1 MELIILMFFIICCY
15 GIIPTYVLKIIT
27 KIRRANRK
35 EQDNIIYLTF
45 DDGPSSKYTLELLD
59 VLEKNNVKATFFVV
73 AQFALNNKEIIKKM
87 KEYGHSIQLHSLEH
101 KNELLESPLTTKK
114 DIEGCINAMK
124 ELDIEIKYF
133 RAPWGHFNIVSM
145 FLLKKYGIKKILWN
159 VMAEDWEADNTIEII
174 AEKLLNRTKGGDI
187 ICLHDGRGFNE
198 APSRT
203 IKALEKVL
211 PIWISKGY
219 KFDTMDGYNG

>member
-1 MELIILMFFIICCY
+1 MKLIILIVFIICCY
-15 GIIPTYVLKIIT
+15 GIIPTYILKIIT
-27 KIRRANRK
+27 KIKRANKK
-35 EQDNIIYLTF
+35 EKEDIIYLTF
-45 DDGPSSKYTLELLD
+45 DDGPSSKYTIELLD

-87 KEYGHSIQLHSLEH
+87 KEHGHSIQLHSLEH
-101 KNELLESPLTTKK
+101 KNELFETPFNTKK

-124 ELDIEIKYF
+124 ELNVKIKYF

-145 FLLKKYGIKKILWN
+145 LLLKKHGIKKILWN
-159 VMAEDWEADNTIEII
+159 VMAEDWEADNTTEII

-219 KFDTMDGYNG
+219 KFETMDGYNG